1 MAIVLSNQE
10 NIDLLLILV
19 KVAIAL
25 GAIAI
30 VLWFLFW
37 LRLKN
42 LEKRLYFGHKQI
54 PSQFSVRDLQK
65 NYAQK
70 TQRTLVSTQIAHRPV
85 TNISSNIRTNVKT
98 NVKTNFPT
106 NTQINRKCSSP
117 VTQAYRPTTYANHPK
132 NLRKTPKRSA
142 KSNWRWI
149 LAISLASITGTA
161 IALLQLG
168 NSLISPE
175 FTTLL
180 WFGIGVMILVSATL
194 VEN

>member
-42 LEKRLYFGHKQI
+42 LEKRLYFGRKQLQ
-54 PSQFSVRDLQK
+54 SQFSVRNPQK
-65 NYAQK
+65 TYAQK
-70 TQRTLVSTQIAHRPV
+70 TQRTLVATQIAHRPT
-85 TNISSNIRTNVKT
+85 TNVRTNVRTNVKT
-98 NVKTNFPT
+98 NA
-106 NTQINRKCSSP
+106 QINRKRSSLITHI
-117 VTQAYRPTTYANHPK
+117 TQVDRPTTYGNYPK
-132 NLRKTPKRSA
+132 TLKKSPKRSV
-142 KSNWRWI
+142 KSNWRWG
-149 LAISLASITGTA
+149 LAISLASITGIA

-180 WFGIGVMILVSATL
+180 WFSIGVMIVVSATL